1 MKDDPNGRQLKRLKW
16 KMIQMEYEHSRGK
29 TTVGMIGLHP
39 AMIASS
45 KSSVT
50 TPTSSSTSPS
60 TPSTTQSSMT
70 QSRSPSSDGSAIPTP
85 SEPSHSSFTS
95 PTSPKPTPGSSDAIP
110 SQPTPCSSTGP
121 TTGCLHIPQCVER
134 QPRPPPPEKC
144 SILVHPGSKY
154 HEHMVSESGVPSRFW
169 THEYCMRIEYENY
182 GCEECIWFKWWG
194 QLHGYPDI
202 NPWTFKEHLFPLINQ
217 L

>member
-1 MKDDPNGRQLKRLKW
+1 
-16 KMIQMEYEHSRGK
+16 
-29 TTVGMIGLHP
+29 
-39 AMIASS
+39 MIASS

-85 SEPSHSSFTS
+85 SEPSHSSSTS

-121 TTGCLHIPQCVER
+121 TLHTTGCLHIPQCVER